1 MSLRNFKLPLIV
13 FLGLSLG
20 FILPQ
25 IGLLFKPFLSY
36 LLMLII
42 FFTCLKIDIA
52 DFRKIKIK
60 TILIGLFFIFI
71 FAPLLSLGGMILT
84 PMVFAGILVAF
95 SCPSAA
101 VSAFFSDAFKGDPS
115 LAIALTT
122 ISSLISVITLPLTI
136 LIGVGTSIKFDTTSI
151 ILNMVQIILIPLFAA
166 ILMNRYLRKNSE
178 RLCRYDKIISYALI
192 IFVLWAGVA
201 SGVSYIEGN
210 VYEFLQINLVVTLL
224 LVVALLV
231 PYYIGKMLGREVAI
245 TLAITTFVKNG
256 ILALVIGS
264 ITFGSGVLPVMVANI
279 IDQNVLLILLGLFL
293 KRK

>member
-1 MSLRNFKLPLIV
+1 
-13 FLGLSLG
+13 
-20 FILPQ
+20 
-25 IGLLFKPFLSY
+25 
-36 LLMLII
+36 
-42 FFTCLKIDIA
+42 
-52 DFRKIKIK
+52 
-60 TILIGLFFIFI
+60 
-71 FAPLLSLGGMILT
+71 
-84 PMVFAGILVAF
+84 
-95 SCPSAA
+95 
-101 VSAFFSDAFKGDPS
+101 
-115 LAIALTT
+115 
-122 ISSLISVITLPLTI
+122 
-136 LIGVGTSIKFDTTSI
+136 
-151 ILNMVQIILIPLFAA
+151 MVQIILIPLFAA

-264 ITFGSGVLPVMVANI
+264 ITFGSGVLPVMVAII